1 MNEPVWSALAHDVR
15 RFVARRAPQAD
26 VDDLVQDIL
35 ERAHAA
41 RDTVDPQLALEPW
54 LFTLARNVVIDHLRK
69 RRPESLPHTAE
80 AEASMLADDPHAER
94 EEQVWT
100 DSRRAMGA
108 WLVVA
113 TKDLASPYREAI
125 VAVDI
130 DGQSQRAAAE
140 ALGVPYSTLKSRVQ
154 RGRAKLH
161 ASFIACCHVELDRR
175 GGVTHIQ
182 RRDRPNNCACC
193 S

>member
-1 MNEPVWSALAHDVR
+1 MNAPVWSALAQDVR

-41 RDTVDPQLALEPW
+41 KERVDPDLALEPW

-69 RRPESLPHTAE
+69 RRADAPGGEALE
-80 AEASMLADDPHAER
+80 AELGSDDPHADR
-94 EEQVWT
+94 EEQLWS

-108 WLVVA
+108 WLAVA
-113 TKDLASPYREAI
+113 AQDLASPYREAI
-125 VAVDI
+125 IAVDI
-130 DGQSQRAAAE
+130 EGRSQRVAADD
-140 ALGVPYSTLKSRVQ
+140 LGVSYSTLKSRVQ
-154 RGRAKLH
+154 CGRAKLRS
-161 ASFIACCHVELDRR
+161 AFVECCHVELDRR

-182 RRDRPNNCACC
+182 RRHASDCACC